1 VPNRWIYVAVGF
13 VANICLGTLY
23 GWSVFKPFVHAE
35 PYNISL
41 PDTTIPFSV
50 SMLVFGIT
58 FALAGRMIA
67 KTGPRLPAL
76 IGAACAG
83 AGYILSGAIMFAPSA
98 SLPILT
104 ITFGVI
110 AGTGCGFGY
119 NPPIAAVGRWFPDKR
134 GLALGITVSGYALSP
149 LITAPLVNY
158 LATAYGIAYTF
169 VILGV
174 VFLVLLL
181 VLGGMLAFPPADW
194 KAPAVTAATAKK
206 AWVAASR
213 DFTTKEMLKT
223 RTFYL
228 AWLIYMIGAGAGL
241 MVIGLTAQIAKDMT
255 ALTGALAWMAVVAVQ
270 VYAVANASG
279 RVAMGVVTDAIG
291 PRRTILIMLALQL
304 VCLLLL
310 FPFVDRSA
318 AILYMVIILYGAMY
332 GAYLSAMPALS
343 SYFFGA
349 KNMGPNYGLLF
360 VAWGVGGVVMPMVM
374 AQVLGKTPTV
384 ADYILGFQV
393 TAAFVVVGLVLALL
407 MKPPEA
413 PAGQDSPAPPKA

>member
-1 VPNRWIYVAVGF
+1 VVGF

-23 GWSVFKPFVHAE
+23 GWTVFKPFVHAE
-35 PYNISL
+35 PYNIST

-67 KTGPRLPAL
+67 RSGPRLPAL
-76 IGAACAG
+76 IGALCAG
-83 AGYILSGAIMFAPSA
+83 IGYILSGAIMFAPSA
-98 SLPILT
+98 ALPILT
-104 ITFGVI
+104 VTFGVI

-119 NPPIAAVGRWFPDKR
+119 NPPIAVVGRWFPDKR

-149 LITAPLVNY
+149 LITAPAVEF
-158 LATAYGIAYTF
+158 LAKAYGIAYTF

-174 VFLVLLL
+174 IFLALLL
-181 VLGGMLAFPPADW
+181 LLGGILRFPAADW
-194 KAPAVTAATAKK
+194 KAPPVPASTAKK

-213 DFTTKEMLKT
+213 DFTTAEMLKSK
-223 RTFYL
+223 TFYL

-241 MVIGLTAQIAKDMT
+241 MVIGLTKQIAGDMT
-255 ALTGALAWMAVVAVQ
+255 GLTGDLAWMAVVAVQ
-270 VYAVANASG
+270 VYAVANAGG

-291 PRRTILIMLALQL
+291 PRRTILIMLLLQL
-304 VCLLLL
+304 VCLLAL

-343 SYFFGA
+343 SYFFGTR
-349 KNMGPNYGLLF
+349 NMGPNYGLLF

-374 AQVLGKTPTV
+374 AQVLGKTPTY

-393 TAAFVVVGLVLALL
+393 TAVFVVVGLVLALL

-413 PAGQDSPAPPKA
+413 PAKQDSPAEVKA

>member
-1 VPNRWIYVAVGF
+1 MAVGF

-76 IGAACAG
+76 IGAVCAG
-83 AGYILSGAIMFAPSA
+83 VGYILSGAIMFAPSA

-169 VILGV
+169 IILGV
-174 VFLVLLL
+174 IFLVLLL
-181 VLGGMLAFPPADW
+181 ALGGMLAFPPADW
-194 KAPAVTAATAKK
+194 KSPPVTEAAAKK

-228 AWLIYMIGAGAGL
+228 AWMIYMIGAGAGL

-255 ALTGALAWMAVVAVQ
+255 GLTGALAWMAVVAVQ
-270 VYAVANASG
+270 VYAVANAGG
-279 RVAMGVVTDAIG
+279 RVAMGVVTDMLG
-291 PRRTILIMLALQL
+291 PKRTILIMLVLQL
-304 VCLLLL
+304 VCLLVL

-343 SYFFGA
+343 SYFFGSR
-349 KNMGPNYGLLF
+349 NMGPNYGLLF

-374 AQVLGKTPTV
+374 AQVLGKTPDIG
-384 ADYILGFQV
+384 DYVLGFQV

-413 PAGQDSPAPPKA
+413 PAGKPESGTKGA

>member
-1 VPNRWIYVAVGF
+1 MAVGF

-23 GWSVFKPFVHAE
+23 GWTVFKPFLKQA
-35 PYNISL
+35 PYNLSL
-41 PDTTIPFSV
+41 VDSTIPFSV

-76 IGAACAG
+76 IGAVCAG
-83 AGYILSGAIMFAPSA
+83 IGYMMSGAIALAPS
-98 SLPILT
+98 STLPILT
-104 ITFGVI
+104 ITFGVV

-158 LATAYGIAYTF
+158 LAGAYGIANTF
-169 VILGV
+169 IILGV

-181 VLGGMLAFPPADW
+181 VLGSMLAFPPADW
-194 KAPAVTAATAKK
+194 KAPAVPAAHSKK
-206 AWVAASR
+206 AWVAACQ
-213 DFTTKEMLKT
+213 DYTTGQMLRS

-228 AWLIYMIGAGAGL
+228 AWLIYMVGAGAGL

-255 ALTGALAWMAVVAVQ
+255 GLKGDIAWMAVLAVQ
-270 VYAVANASG
+270 VLAVANASG
-279 RVAMGVVTDAIG
+279 RVTMGVVTDAIG
-291 PRRTILIMLALQL
+291 PRRTILIMLVAQL
-304 VCLLLL
+304 VCLLVL
-310 FPFVDRSA
+310 FPFVTSA
-318 AILYMVIILYGAMY
+318 LVLFLVIILYGAMY
-332 GAYLSAMPALS
+332 GAYLSTMPALS

-374 AQVLGKTPTV
+374 AAVLGPTPGV
-384 ADYILGFQV
+384 GHYVFGFQV
-393 TAAFVVVGLVLALL
+393 TAVFVVVGLALALL
-407 MKPPEA
+407 MKPPVA
-413 PAGQDSPAPPKA
+413 PAKEPVPEAVTA